1 MSQLP
6 ETTTSSTSRKTKQ
19 KTKMKQTILL
29 GAAMLCL
36 HTLAN
41 GQTQINKKT
50 NKPDLKTT
58 EKAQAIVIDSAQ
70 WRKEYYVVNRDSAY
84 ADPRIALKK
93 LVGGNRRFVEGK
105 SIRPRQ
111 NMSTIKELEDG
122 QAPFATIVGCSDSR
136 VPNEMIFDQGLGD
149 LFIIRT
155 AGQVS
160 SAASYGSMEFAV
172 AKLKTKL
179 IVVLGHTECGA
190 VAAAVQRPENVPG
203 HIVTLINEIKPAVAK
218 CSHLPGDPVNN
229 AVRQNVIDQVNNLR
243 DLEPIL
249 HKKYIDGEI
258 LIVGAIYDIHTGKV
272 EFIEE
277 TLYNLPRPKITE
289 TK

>member
-1 MSQLP
+1 MKKIIYLVAIVFVFN
-6 ETTTSSTSRKTKQ
+6 TSV
-19 KTKMKQTILL
+19 
-29 GAAMLCL
+29 
-36 HTLAN
+36 
-41 GQTQINKKT
+41 
-50 NKPDLKTT
+50 
-58 EKAQAIVIDSAQ
+58 KAQKRKPKTENNTEVIKDSAK
-70 WRKEYYVVNRDSAY
+70 WRKEHYVINRDSAF

-93 LVGGNRRFVEGK
+93 LMGGNKRFIEGK
-105 SIRPRQ
+105 SIKPRQ
-111 NMSTIKELEDG
+111 SLATLKNLENG

-136 VPNEMIFDQGLGD
+136 VPNELIFDQGLGD

-160 SAASYGSMEFAV
+160 AAASYGSMEFATL
-172 AKLKTKL
+172 KLKTKL

-218 CSHLPGDPVNN
+218 CAHLPGNAVNN

-249 HKKYIDGEI
+249 YKKYHDGEI
-258 LIVGAIYDIHTGKV
+258 IIVGAVYDIHTGKV
-272 EFIEE
+272 EFLEE
-277 TLYNLPRPKITE
+277 TLLSLPRITSKPKVNTAE
-289 TK
+289 EKH

>member
-1 MSQLP
+1 MKNILFIGMALLLFQNFTNAQSK
-6 ETTTSSTSRKTKQ
+6 KTKKNSPSSQ
-19 KTKMKQTILL
+19 ENTVTVM
-29 GAAMLCL
+29 
-36 HTLAN
+36 
-41 GQTQINKKT
+41 
-50 NKPDLKTT
+50 
-58 EKAQAIVIDSAQ
+58 DSVK
-70 WRKEYYVVNRDSAY
+70 WRADHYIVNRDSAY
-84 ADPRIALKK
+84 ADPRTGLKK
-93 LVGGNRRFVEGK
+93 LMGGNKRFVEGK

-111 NMSTIKELEDG
+111 NAETIKKLENG
-122 QAPFATIVGCSDSR
+122 QEPFATIVGCSDSR

-160 SAASYGSMEFAV
+160 AAASYGSMEFATL
-172 AKLKTKL
+172 KLKTKL

-218 CSHLPGDPVNN
+218 CSHLPGNPVNN

-249 HKKYIDGEI
+249 HKKYVDGEI
-258 LIVGAIYDIHTGKV
+258 LIVGAVYDIHTGKV
-272 EFIEE
+272 EFLQE
-277 TLYNLPRPKITE
+277 TLLNLPKA
-289 TK
+289 KAK